1 MIPPELLPLPQDPA
15 TFQKEVL
22 STPQAQMV
30 LGSQALH
37 LAVDKQGKQV
47 QTREPPHPSLVLR
60 LHLSNAFLTS
70 SKKSESLIDNIHINT
85 IQLIP

>member
-15 TFQKEVL
+15 AFQREVL

-47 QTREPPHPSLVLR
+47 PTREPPHPSLVLL
-60 LHLSNAFLTS
+60 LHLSNALLTS
-70 SKKSESLIDNIHINT
+70 GKKPESLIGNIQINT
-85 IQLIP
+85 IQLIS